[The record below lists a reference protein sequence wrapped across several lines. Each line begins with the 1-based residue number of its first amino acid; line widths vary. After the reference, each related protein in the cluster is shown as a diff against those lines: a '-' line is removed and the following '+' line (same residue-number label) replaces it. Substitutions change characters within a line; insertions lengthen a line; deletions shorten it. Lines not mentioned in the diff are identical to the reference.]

1 MLFEINF
8 CDLKPD
14 VQDAL
19 LEAVGV
25 KEPGDMNWDR
35 ENPIMAPIAYYELD
49 DKKVA
54 ENKKWVKDGRPMN

>member
-19 LEAVGV
+19 LDAIGV
-25 KEPGDMNWDR
+25 KKPEDMNWDR
-35 ENPIMAPIAYYELD
+35 ENPIVAPIAYYEID
-49 DKKVA
+49 DEKVLK
-54 ENKKWVKDGRPMN
+54 NKKSNK

>member
-19 LEAVGV
+19 LKAVGV
-25 KEPGDMNWDR
+25 KKPEDMNWDR

-49 DKKVA
+49 DERVL
-54 ENKKWVKDGRPMN
+54 ENKKLSK